1 MQTDRRS
8 LLKGIAAAATASVVA
23 APAAVAAKR
32 RGVPADAKGILYDA
46 TKCVGCKACVVGC
59 KNASDL
65 KPDPNSYGDGL
76 YDASN
81 GLNEYTRTIIQ
92 LYRDGDE
99 FSFVKKQCM
108 HCIDPGCVNACMLG
122 ALKKGK
128 YGVVSWQADR
138 CVGCRYC
145 QVACPFEVPQFEWAK
160 ANPRIVKCDLCQ
172 ERIEEGKVPVCAEVC
187 PRGAIQY
194 GTREELLREA
204 RSRIAAQPGLYVDR
218 IYGEHEL
225 GGTQVLYLSSVEF
238 EKLGF
243 RFQDTAPVPSIQQSA
258 QRQVYAP
265 LAFLALVGGLTF
277 RARRKQASR
286 DDDQGEQ

>member
-8 LLKGIAAAATASVVA
+8 LLKGLAAAATASVVA

-32 RGVPADAKGILYDA
+32 RSAPADARGVLYDA

-59 KNASDL
+59 KSVTDL
-65 KPDPNSYGDGL
+65 KPDPTGYGDGR
-76 YDASN
+76 YDASE
-81 GLNEYTRTIIQ
+81 GLSEYTRTIVQ
-92 LYRDGDE
+92 LYSDGTE
-99 FSFVKKQCM
+99 YSFVKKQCM
-108 HCIDPGCVNACMLG
+108 HCVDPGCVNACMLG
-122 ALKKGK
+122 ALQKGK
-128 YGVVSWQADR
+128 YGIVSWQADR

-160 ANPRIVKCDLCQ
+160 ANPRIVKCDLCKD
-172 ERIEEGKVPVCAEVC
+172 RVAEGKQPVCVEVC

-204 RSRIAAQPGLYVDR
+204 RARIAAEPGNYIDH

-225 GGTQVLYLSSVEF
+225 GGTQMLYLSGVAF

-243 RFQDTAPVPSIQQSA
+243 RFRDTAPVPEIQKSA

-265 LAFLALVGGLTF
+265 LAVLALIGGLTF
-277 RARRKQASR
+277 RARRRQSR
-286 DDDQGEQ
+286 LDDEDEQ